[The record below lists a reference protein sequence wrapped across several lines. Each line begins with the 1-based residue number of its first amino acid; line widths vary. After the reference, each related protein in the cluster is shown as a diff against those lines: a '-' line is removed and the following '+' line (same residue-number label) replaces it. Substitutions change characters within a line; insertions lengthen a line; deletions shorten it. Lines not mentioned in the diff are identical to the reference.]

1 MNKTS
6 SISLTKIAQL
16 PLALPSNGFSTTR
29 FINEAFH
36 KKQLNPKIKIEINDI
51 PTLLDLVK
59 TGKWNTILAQTSVE
73 NENDLMSIPINEN
86 KMLRTAMIIQ
96 LNDIYEKKSVRQ
108 FCNYLKERSQNLD

>member
-1 MNKTS
+1 M
-6 SISLTKIAQL
+6 
-16 PLALPSNGFSTTR
+16 ALPSNGFSTTR